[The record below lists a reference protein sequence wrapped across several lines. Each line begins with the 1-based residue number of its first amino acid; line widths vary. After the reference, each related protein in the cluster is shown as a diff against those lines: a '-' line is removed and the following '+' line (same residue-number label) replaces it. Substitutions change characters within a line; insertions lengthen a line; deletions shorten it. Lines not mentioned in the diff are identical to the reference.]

1 MQVIHTALNYTV
13 NTRTTA
19 IASSGRHLCNRD
31 TCPDC
36 SHLSVAAVRLMESV
50 RERLVASWN
59 KSVASAVS
67 TSQHP
72 KQSVTLTCMP
82 AIPVIP
88 TVGKSWRITEKAPP
102 PQPSKRASFFKG
114 TLEQA
119 RLAGVTDQEIASIA
133 VALKPVLEEK
143 SGDSGHSVKRG
154 VLPETCS
161 SQTIKRGKA
170 VLEPSSNPERVTP
183 VKHVEYCPHDHL
195 TQAGSTSTPATVMVP
210 STESSTAAT
219 TQTAVTITR
228 TRKPPAPPPATQF
241 LGTGQH
247 PRTADR
253 EETLRVLMHK
263 TKFSGHSNV
272 DTDIADNDDHC
283 LESLFAGRTKSGII
297 YLGPDEMASKHK
309 IGVNLNIGTKNTRI
323 GVPRELEGWM
333 KTTLYRD
340 NTTLRWI
347 LFEDRVAP
355 RHHRQLP
362 DGVDRCVCML
372 QPART
377 TIDGVSYMA
386 SCRTA
391 MSRGQR
397 RVFESHARQIE
408 QDDLFVSGVL
418 TAQSCEKMLHYDVE
432 PNASSDIM
440 IVSDIDLPSKR
451 SSKYIVTSH
460 SLQTESSAQS
470 SPTPDS
476 ILCTAHALLETCC
489 HMKAKL
495 LILTIAYPFAWEVL
509 FHVELCNVLHTLA
522 EHGIDFCVSHALQS
536 VVTIQFAS

>member
-1 MQVIHTALNYTV
+1 MA
-13 NTRTTA
+13 
-19 IASSGRHLCNRD
+19 G
-31 TCPDC
+31 
-36 SHLSVAAVRLMESV
+36 
-50 RERLVASWN
+50 
-59 KSVASAVS
+59 
-67 TSQHP
+67 
-72 KQSVTLTCMP
+72 LTD
-82 AIPVIP
+82 
-88 TVGKSWRITEKAPP
+88 E
-102 PQPSKRASFFKG
+102 
-114 TLEQA
+114 
-119 RLAGVTDQEIASIA
+119 EIASIA
-133 VALKPVLEEK
+133 VALKLVLEEK
-143 SGDSGHSVKRG
+143 SGDSGRSVKRG

-170 VLEPSSNPERVTP
+170 VLEPSSDPERVTP
-183 VKHVEYCPHDHL
+183 VKHDEYCAHYHL
-195 TQAGSTSTPATVMVP
+195 TQAGSTSTPATVTVP

-241 LGTGQH
+241 WGTGQH

-272 DTDIADNDDHC
+272 DTDIADYDDHY

-309 IGVNLNIGTKNTRI
+309 IRVDLKIGTKNTRI
-323 GVPRELEGWM
+323 GVPRELEVWM

-355 RHHRQLP
+355 RHHRHLP

-377 TIDGVSYMA
+377 TVDGVSYMA

-397 RVFESHARQIE
+397 RFFESHARQID
-408 QDDLFVSGVL
+408 QDDRFVSGGL
-418 TAQSCEKMLHYDVE
+418 TAQSCENLLHYDVE

-440 IVSDIDLPSKR
+440 IVSDIDLPSKP

-460 SLQTESSAQS
+460 SLQPESSTQS

-495 LILTIAYPFAWEVL
+495 LILTTAYPDA
-509 FHVELCNVLHTLA
+509 
-522 EHGIDFCVSHALQS
+522 
-536 VVTIQFAS
+536 